1 MNILETRN
9 MFGNINIANTKHLDG
24 IMKKKYSKQV
34 EKNPEGVL
42 FAALLAAFIV
52 KYKGNIT
59 KEQWAHVYSIA
70 EATANHRWQMDWD
83 SDAVVVPLEMNN
95 GREGWDR
102 YEFARDVDKEV
113 YLHELL

>member
-1 MNILETRN
+1 MKILETRN
-9 MFGNINIANTKHLDG
+9 MFGNINIANTKHLEG

-59 KEQWAHVYSIA
+59 KEKWAHIYSIA
-70 EATANHRWQMDWD
+70 EATAHHRCQLDWD